1 MPPGRA
7 PDACWKYFKPNTGA
21 DKDKKPYVDIF
32 HGKTQQPTRT
42 ATTAT
47 PPRTATR
54 TMTAT

>member
-1 MPPGRA
+1 
-7 PDACWKYFKPNTGA
+7 
-21 DKDKKPYVDIF
+21 VDIF